1 MTRMVASLFALLL
14 SIVLLNGGNAFLMTL
29 LGVRL
34 SIDGVAPDTI
44 GAVLVCYSIGFVLGT
59 LYVQKVVSRVGH
71 IRAFAVFATIAAV
84 ASLLYPMAINMVFW
98 ALLRVVSGF
107 SMAGV
112 LVVIES
118 WFSSRAT
125 NANRSTLFAV
135 YQVVYLLAAVGGQ
148 LLINVGDPVDFV
160 PYSLAAILLVLA
172 LVPLALTRMEAPQ
185 IESSPRLSVFTLA
198 RESFTGVAGAVMS
211 GILIGSFYA
220 LGPVYATMIGLD
232 VSQTANFMASSILA
246 AMLLAWPI
254 GVLCDRFDRR
264 RIMFCI
270 ALVAAIAA
278 LAVAM
283 LGGRQLGLLTLAV
296 AVFTGLSASIYPVA
310 VAITNDRMDSS
321 RIVAASAT
329 LLLSYGIGSVIGP
342 VVLSK
347 LIELFGPHAM
357 FYGNAVVLVV
367 LAAATSYRITY
378 TDDVPVEDQEHYIP
392 AMPETSVIMVE
403 MDPRNPEFTESP
415 EAAAAAAESAPDGLD
430 ATESTP
436 ESAVEGAVESDV
448 ESDVEIRTQSPQDD
462 ATR

>member
-29 LGVRL
+29 LGIRL
-34 SIDGVAPDTI
+34 SIEGVAPDTI
-44 GAVLVCYSIGFVLGT
+44 GTVLVCYSIGFVLGT
-59 LYVQKVVSRVGH
+59 LFVQKVVSRVGH

-84 ASLLYPMAINMVFW
+84 ASLLYPMALDMVFW
-98 ALLRVVSGF
+98 AVLRAVSGF

-125 NANRSTLFAV
+125 NSNRSTLFAV

-148 LLINVGDPVDFV
+148 LLINVGNPADYV

-172 LVPLALTRMEAPQ
+172 LVPLAMTRMEAPE
-185 IESSPRLSVFTLA
+185 IAPSPRLSVFTLA
-198 RESFTGVAGAVMS
+198 RESFTGVAGAVMA

-220 LGPVYATMIGLD
+220 LGPVYATLVGLD
-232 VSQTANFMASSILA
+232 VSQTANFMASAILA

-254 GVLCDRFDRR
+254 GILCDRFDRR
-264 RIMFCI
+264 RIMFWI
-270 ALVAAIAA
+270 SVLAAIAA
-278 LAVAM
+278 LLVTM
-283 LGGRQLGLLTLAV
+283 LGSHQLLALTLAV

-310 VAITNDRMDSS
+310 VAITNDRMESS

-347 LIELFGPHAM
+347 LIQLLGPEGL
-357 FYGNAVVLVV
+357 FYGYAAALIV
-367 LAAATSYRITY
+367 LAAATSYRITH
-378 TDDVPVEDQEHYIP
+378 TEDIAVEDQEHFVP
-392 AMPETSVIMVE
+392 AMPETSTVLAE
-403 MDPRNPEFTESP
+403 MDPRNAEFTDSP
-415 EAAAAAAESAPDGLD
+415 EVVVDAAKGEPDRSSIATDSLQNAP
-430 ATESTP
+430 A
-436 ESAVEGAVESDV
+436 
-448 ESDVEIRTQSPQDD
+448 R
-462 ATR
+462 

>member
-1 MTRMVASLFALLL
+1 MTRMVVSLFALLF

-29 LGVRL
+29 LGIRL
-34 SIDGVAPDTI
+34 SIDGFAPDTI
-44 GAVLVCYSIGFVLGT
+44 GMVLVCYSIGFVLGT
-59 LYVQKVVSRVGH
+59 LFVQKVVSRVGH

-84 ASLLYPMAINMVFW
+84 ASLMYPMAVNMVFW

-148 LLINVGDPVDFV
+148 LLINVGSPTDFV

-172 LVPLALTRMEAPQ
+172 LVPLAMTRMEAPE

-198 RESFTGVAGAVMS
+198 RESFTGVAGAVMA
-211 GILIGSFYA
+211 GILIGSFYT
-220 LGPVYATMIGLD
+220 LGPVYATLMGLD
-232 VSQTANFMASSILA
+232 VSQTANFMASAILA

-254 GVLCDRFDRR
+254 GIVCDRFDRR
-264 RIMFCI
+264 RIMFWI
-270 ALVAAIAA
+270 AVLAAIAA
-278 LAVAM
+278 VVVSLLGSNHLLA
-283 LGGRQLGLLTLAV
+283 LTLAV

-310 VAITNDRMDSS
+310 VAITNDRMESS

-347 LIELFGPHAM
+347 LIDLLGPQGL
-357 FYGNAVVLVV
+357 FYGYAATLIV
-367 LAAATSYRITY
+367 LAIATSYRITH
-378 TDDVPVEDQEHYIP
+378 TADIAVEDQEQFVP
-392 AMPETSVIMVE
+392 AMPEMSMVLTE
-403 MDPRNPEFTESP
+403 MDPRNVDFIESSEFAVDTADDEPEKSP
-415 EAAAAAAESAPDGLD
+415 VTKDSVQYEPVG
-430 ATESTP
+430 
-436 ESAVEGAVESDV
+436 
-448 ESDVEIRTQSPQDD
+448 
-462 ATR
+462 